1 MKKIKSAA
9 ELALEKTK
17 TYAHAS
23 KDTETSDE
31 NREYLKAA
39 EVLAASLLDNK
50 TAPEKAVEA
59 LEKYP
64 DKAKVAVTKLFFQK
78 FADGINFK
86 NTPAVLRVLKH
97 LAQDEVLLNTCT
109 EVNQIYEEY
118 DQKMEQK
125 KQNAADENSRMMLQK
140 LAQEGIKGTAIYKVN
155 VRESDFNESVCKP
168 LEEEYN
174 RQLSGFRS
182 FLAGKAREKEV

>member
-1 MKKIKSAA
+1 MKKIKSAT
-9 ELALEKTK
+9 EIALEKTK
-17 TYAHAS
+17 EYAQAS
-23 KDTETSDE
+23 NDTETADE

-39 EVLAASLLDNK
+39 EVLAASLLENK

-64 DKAKVAVTKLFFQK
+64 DKAKDAVTELFFQQ

-86 NTPAVLRVLKH
+86 NTPTVLHVLKH
-97 LAQDEVLLNTCT
+97 LAQDEALLNACN

-118 DQKMEQK
+118 EQKMEQE
-125 KQNAADENSRMMLQK
+125 KQKTAEENSQMMLQQ
-140 LAQEGIKGTAIYKVN
+140 LAQEGIKGNAIYKVN
-155 VRESDFNESVCKP
+155 VRESDLYQSVCEP

-182 FLAGKAREKEV
+182 FLASKGRENEV